1 MAQTPP
7 SGSAAQPYCPPEV
20 QTESTGYVRRVPL
33 ASRIALRTGALVARA
48 SRAAGFQ
55 GQMIGGRVALMLRP
69 SCLVELATGRRVVL
83 VSGTNGKT
91 TTTAMLAAA
100 LATGGEV
107 ASNASGANMLDGLTA
122 AMAGSVAPTVVGE
135 VDELYLPTAVEQTN
149 AVAVV
154 LLNFTRDQLDRAC
167 EIRRI
172 AAQLQTVAAR
182 FPELLI
188 IANCDDPYVVLIAEA
203 FTKVV
208 WVAGGGSWE
217 GDGSTCPRCGYR
229 LVTGAA
235 DEAPGIGGGDIG
247 DPGWACR
254 RCGLARPRPHW
265 RLADDGLVTPDGA
278 SLSLNL
284 RLPGEFNRIN
294 AAMAIAAARAMAVEP
309 KRAADAVSEVTG
321 SAGRYQRIRVGEHEV
336 ELLLAKNPAGW
347 AVMLDL
353 LCAHSGPM
361 IIAVNGREADGH
373 DTSWLY
379 DVGFERLAGRQVVA
393 AGERCSDLG
402 VRLSYAGVAH
412 ITSSDPLAVLDRLT
426 PGRVLFVGDY
436 TSFWRLRSVLEARQ
450 RD

>member
-1 MAQTPP
+1 
-7 SGSAAQPYCPPEV
+7 
-20 QTESTGYVRRVPL
+20 
-33 ASRIALRTGALVARA
+33 
-48 SRAAGFQ
+48 
-55 GQMIGGRVALMLRP
+55 MIGGRVALMLRP
-69 SCLVELATGRRVVL
+69 SCLTELATGRRVVL

-100 LATGGEV
+100 LATAGEV

-122 AMAGSVAPTVVGE
+122 AMAGSAAPTVVGE

-154 LLNFTRDQLDRAC
+154 LLNLTRDQLDRAC
-167 EIRRI
+167 EIRRT
-172 AAQLQTVAAR
+172 ASQLQTVAAR

-203 FTKVV
+203 FSKVV
-208 WVAGGGSWE
+208 WVAAGGSWE

-229 LVTGAA
+229 LVTEVAHSASGS
-235 DEAPGIGGGDIG
+235 DNVIG
-247 DPGWACR
+247 DNVIGDNVIGDNGWVCR

-265 RLADDGLVTPDGA
+265 RLSADALITPDGA
-278 SLSLNL
+278 SLSLSL

-309 KRAADAVSEVTG
+309 KRAADAVGEVTG
-321 SAGRYQRIRVGEHEV
+321 SAGRYQRIRVGDHEI

-353 LCAHSGPM
+353 LCTHSGPM

-393 AGERCSDLG
+393 AGERSSDLG

-412 ITSSDPLAVLDRLT
+412 ITSPDPLAVLDQLT